1 MWGRHRVP
9 PQVTAPV
16 LEAFVLDVLARV
28 LLAVVFLS
36 AVAGKVRSRQGFAEF
51 RDSVAAIA
59 PRWLPVGPVAC
70 CVVVGEAA
78 TVVLLAAPAARL
90 AGYAFAAVLLAV
102 FCAGI
107 ARVVHSRQTVRCQC
121 FGAGGDALGR
131 KHLVRNSLLIAVA
144 AAGALDTS
152 TVPAPVALTAMVA
165 GALLGLLTT
174 RWEDVAFLLVPA
186 GRNR

>member
-1 MWGRHRVP
+1 VP
-9 PQVTAPV
+9 PPVTAPV
-16 LEAFVLDVLARV
+16 LEAFVLDPLARV

-36 AVAGKVRSRQGFAEF
+36 AVAGKLRSPRGFAEF

-59 PRWLPVGPVAC
+59 PRWLPVRPVAGG
-70 CVVVGEAA
+70 VVVGEAA
-78 TVVLLAAPAARL
+78 TVVLLAAPATRL
-90 AGYAFAAVLLAV
+90 AGYTLAAVLLAA
-102 FCAGI
+102 FCVGI

-144 AAGALDTS
+144 AAGALDTA
-152 TVPAPVALTAMVA
+152 TVTAPVALTAATA

-174 RWEDVAFLLVPA
+174 RWEDVTYLLVPT